1 MLSTYYVLFQALFY
15 TLKVRQHLKKK
26 VVACDDGK

>member
-15 TLKVRQHLKKK
+15 TLKVRQHLKK